1 MKIETNS
8 PLQNI
13 PGSDTGIGTLTSN
26 RILDDQA
33 LVQGKTVT
41 SRATS
46 DHSGKPEIP
55 DPEKTNSVGTT
66 SYGGEQVIDIQQ
78 LLMWIATMA
87 AEYIKQQNELLKTRQ
102 KAVEGGFQASMDA
115 AQKNYDKNMT
125 QAIVGIVGASVSLAG
140 AGMSSLNLGSAGK
153 ELKVLGKA
161 PKATD
166 APTTGVNAQS
176 PANMDLSKVA
186 PKVAEAPATGVNAQS
201 AVNSDLSK
209 VAPKVAEA
217 PATEINAKPAVNT
230 EVSKLK
236 IDHLTAKGQ
245 TWNAAAGGLSQ
256 ASQSMG
262 GTVSAGQEYD
272 AKADEALAQL
282 IAKTAESIT
291 SNEGATRQIIEKF
304 ANDLMAMLKN
314 FTASSVR

>member
-1 MKIETNS
+1 MKVETNS

-13 PGSDTGIGTLTSN
+13 PGSDTGIGILTTN
-26 RILDDQA
+26 RVLDDQA
-33 LVQGKTVT
+33 LIQGKTVT
-41 SRATS
+41 SQAPS
-46 DHSGKPEIP
+46 DHSGTPEIP
-55 DPEKTNSVGTT
+55 DPNETTSVGTT
-66 SYGGEQVIDIQQ
+66 SFGGDQVIDIQQ

-102 KAVEGGFQASMDA
+102 KAVEGGFKASMDA

-140 AGMSSLNLGSAGK
+140 AGMASLNLGSAGK
-153 ELKVLGKA
+153 ELKVLAKA

-166 APTTGVNAQS
+166 AP
-176 PANMDLSKVA
+176 
-186 PKVAEAPATGVNAQS
+186 ATGVSAQS
-201 AVNSDLSK
+201 AVNTDLSK
-209 VAPKVAEA
+209 AAPKVAEA
-217 PATEINAKPAVNT
+217 PATEINIKPAVNT
-230 EVSKLK
+230 EASKLK

-256 ASQSMG
+256 GSQSIG
-262 GTVSAGQEYD
+262 GTVSADQEYD

-291 SNEGATRQIIEKF
+291 SNEGSTRQIIEKF
-304 ANDLMAMLKN
+304 ANDLMALLKN
-314 FTASSVR
+314 FAASTTR